1 MKEDALYWRAVTKHD
16 EEKIAKRNSL
26 NDFKILDS
34 QKKQER
40 AIKASEE
47 VKQDYIKDNENFNE
61 YLRHSK
67 EMEDKRF
74 GKANE
79 IKTFWDKQSADLAEN
94 RRNRLQNDVDY
105 QEATKKR
112 EAVGKYSRLHIQNS
126 YVANNSAALVALVV
140 ITPLCISF
148 IIPNPR
154 NSLIITFKL
163 RGSF

>member
-1 MKEDALYWRAVTKHD
+1 MIRVQIGKNNWDLETQTEKVRQVFLKISGWNSKFWITLKEDALYWRAVTKHD

-67 EMEDKRF
+67 EMEVKRF

-112 EAVGKYSRLHIQNS
+112 EAVGKY
-126 YVANNSAALVALVV
+126 
-140 ITPLCISF
+140 
-148 IIPNPR
+148 PNFP
-154 NSLIITFKL
+154 
-163 RGSF
+163 

>member
-1 MKEDALYWRAVTKHD
+1 MYWRAVTKHD
-16 EEKIAKRNSL
+16 EEKIVKRNSL

-40 AIKASEE
+40 AIKASDE

-61 YLRHSK
+61 FLRHSK

-79 IKTFWDKQSADLAEN
+79 IKTFWNKQSADLAEN

-112 EAVGKYSRLHIQNS
+112 EAVGKYHRLHIQNL
-126 YVANNSAALVALVV
+126 YVAHKGSCFYYVDQILPINDHLP
-140 ITPLCISF
+140 TP
-148 IIPNPR
+148 
-154 NSLIITFKL
+154 
-163 RGSF
+163 G

>member
-16 EEKIAKRNSL
+16 EEKIIKRNSL

-40 AIKASEE
+40 AIKASDE

-79 IKTFWDKQSADLAEN
+79 IKTFWNKQSADLAEN
-94 RRNRLQNDVDY
+94 RRNRLQNDMDY

-112 EAVGKYSRLHIQNS
+112 EAVGKYSI
-126 YVANNSAALVALVV
+126 YVALSK
-140 ITPLCISF
+140 F
-148 IIPNPR
+148 IC
-154 NSLIITFKL
+154 S
-163 RGSF
+163 S

>member
-47 VKQDYIKDNENFNE
+47 VKQDYVKDNENFNE

-79 IKTFWDKQSADLAEN
+79 IKTFWNKQSADLAEN

-112 EAVGKYSRLHIQNS
+112 EAVGKYSI
-126 YVANNSAALVALVV
+126 YVALSK
-140 ITPLCISF
+140 F
-148 IIPNPR
+148 IC
-154 NSLIITFKL
+154 SL
-163 RGSF
+163 